1 MLGATCIREVRR
13 PVETDESHEKGE
25 DGRGDKHQPEKKKN
39 ASLKFGRVLNVR
51 RDAYMEEVTPVNH
64 SSKSLPLLRDHLLL
78 LLLQVDLL
86 LLLLLHHLQVLHS
99 PPNLGKLTKLGSL
112 HLSNVF
118 GKLPVPHFQRSSL
131 AMRTGRPC
139 SFCPFYP
146 GSFSSE
152 VFAEKTSKA
161 FLLHFPPSLA
171 LLQQHLFLVAA
182 LQPRDLAIHI
192 WVVVTSYQGHPA
204 ERRCN
209 KGIEGETLTEQKK

>member
-1 MLGATCIREVRR
+1 
-13 PVETDESHEKGE
+13 
-25 DGRGDKHQPEKKKN
+25 
-39 ASLKFGRVLNVR
+39 
-51 RDAYMEEVTPVNH
+51 MEEVTPVDH
-64 SSKSLPLLRDHLLL
+64 SSKSLPLFPDHLLL

-86 LLLLLHHLQVLHS
+86 FLLLQVNLLFHLLLQHPLS

-182 LQPRDLAIHI
+182 LQPRDVAVHV
-192 WVVVTSYQGHPA
+192 WVVVPSYQGHPA
-204 ERRCN
+204 ERNCR
-209 KGIEGETLTEQKK
+209 